1 MASPQRAEEYPIRQM
16 KSGLKHSWWINLP
29 SIAILVAMI
38 VLPIMR
44 RPWPAVVPVHFD
56 GHWQVNRWGSPWEL
70 MVMLSIALLPLGI
83 SVVLSAVW
91 VRYEQG
97 RKRFNWIAVLI
108 AAALGLS
115 GGISCW
121 MWWNIHRLAESAAA
135 PHPWVWAIVFAVA
148 DAVLTGLLEWVRRPM
163 SQIGDASDDSSL
175 TDQITPASMS
185 PATLPYH
192 SIQRARWM
200 SALLIGIAC
209 FCLFLEGFFLYAS
222 RDRWSPI
229 YLAPILLP
237 LLFLF
242 LAMLFGSLQ
251 VEVNREQLIL
261 RGGLLRAR
269 FLRLGRADVQS
280 VRVEN
285 FNPLADFGGWGI
297 RYARGTWGYIF
308 RGHRGVRVE
317 TRKGKRYLIS
327 SDEPEKLAAA
337 LQTATQ

>member
-1 MASPQRAEEYPIRQM
+1 M
-16 KSGLKHSWWINLP
+16 KSGLKHSWWINVP
-29 SIAILVAMI
+29 SLVVLIAMI
-38 VLPIMR
+38 VLPILR
-44 RPWPAVVPVHFD
+44 RPWPALVPVHFD

-70 MVMLSIALLPLGI
+70 MVMLPIALLPLGI

-108 AAALGLS
+108 AAALGFS

-121 MWWNIHRLAESAAA
+121 MWWNIHRLAKSAPA
-135 PHPWVWAIVFAVA
+135 PHPWVWAIGFAGV
-148 DAVLTGLLEWVRRPM
+148 DVVLTGLLEWVRRPM
-163 SQIGDASDDSSL
+163 GQIRDATDESSL
-175 TDQITPASMS
+175 IDQRTPASTNPS
-185 PATLPYH
+185 TLPYH
-192 SIQRARWM
+192 SIQRARWI

-209 FCLFLEGFFLYAS
+209 FCLILEGVFLYAS
-222 RDRWSPI
+222 RDRWSTI
-229 YLAPILLP
+229 YLLPTLLP

-261 RGGLLRAR
+261 RGGLLHAR
-269 FLRLGRADVQS
+269 LLRLGRADVQS
-280 VRVEN
+280 VHVEN

-297 RYARGTWGYIF
+297 RYARGTWGCPIE
-308 RGHRGVRVE
+308 GHRGVRVE
-317 TRKGKRYLIS
+317 TRRGKRYLIS

-337 LQTATQ
+337 LQTAVQ

>member
-1 MASPQRAEEYPIRQM
+1 M
-16 KSGLKHSWWINLP
+16 KSGFKHSWWINAP
-29 SIAILVAMI
+29 SLAVLITMM

-44 RPWPAVVPVHFD
+44 RPWPALVPVHFD

-70 MVMLSIALLPLGI
+70 MVMLPIALLPLGI
-83 SVVLSAVW
+83 SVVLSAAW

-97 RKRFNWIAVLI
+97 RKRYNWIAVLI
-108 AAALGLS
+108 AAALGLG

-121 MWWNIHRLAESAAA
+121 MWWNIGELSKSAAA
-135 PHPWVWAIVFAVA
+135 PHPWVWAIGFAIA
-148 DAVLTGLLEWVRRPM
+148 DVVLTGLLEWMRRPL
-163 SQIGDASDDSSL
+163 SQIRDASDKFWPA
-175 TDQITPASMS
+175 DQSAPASIG
-185 PATLPYH
+185 ATVLPYH
-192 SIQRARWM
+192 STQKARWM
-200 SALLIGIAC
+200 SALLFGVAC
-209 FCLFLEGFFLYAS
+209 FCLILEGVLLYIS
-222 RDRWSPI
+222 RDRWSAI
-229 YLAPILLP
+229 YLAPTLLP

-261 RGGLLRAR
+261 RGGLLHAR
-269 FLRLGRADVQS
+269 LLRLGRADVQS

-337 LQTATQ
+337 LQTIPQ

>member
-1 MASPQRAEEYPIRQM
+1 MNMHTAM
-16 KSGLKHSWWINLP
+16 KSGLKHSWWINAP
-29 SIAILVAMI
+29 SIAVLIAMA
-38 VLPIMR
+38 VLAIMR
-44 RPWPAVVPVHFD
+44 RPWPALVPVHSD
-56 GHWQVNRWGSPWEL
+56 GHRQVNRWGSPWEL
-70 MVMLSIALLPLGI
+70 MVMLPISLLPLGI

-121 MWWNIHRLAESAAA
+121 MWWNIGRLAESAAA

-148 DAVLTGLLEWVRRPM
+148 DAVLTGLLEWVRQPM

-175 TDQITPASMS
+175 TDKTTPASMS

-229 YLAPILLP
+229 YFAPILLP

-337 LQTATQ
+337 LQTAAQ

>member
-1 MASPQRAEEYPIRQM
+1 M
-16 KSGLKHSWWINLP
+16 KSALKHSWWINAP
-29 SIAILVAMI
+29 SIAVLVAMAA
-38 VLPIMR
+38 LPIMR

-70 MVMLSIALLPLGI
+70 MVMLPISLLPLGI
-83 SVVLSAVW
+83 SVVLSAAW

-97 RKRFNWIAVLI
+97 RKRFNWIAMLI
-108 AAALGLS
+108 AAALGFG

-121 MWWNIHRLAESAAA
+121 MWWNIHRLSDSAAA
-135 PHPWVWAIVFAVA
+135 PHPWVWAIGFAVA
-148 DAVLTGLLEWVRRPM
+148 DVLLTGLLEWMRRPM
-163 SQIGDASDDSSL
+163 NQVSNADDGASL
-175 TDQITPASMS
+175 ANQKTPIAME
-185 PATLPYH
+185 PTTLPYH
-192 SIQRARWM
+192 STQRARWM
-200 SALLIGIAC
+200 SALLFGMAC
-209 FCLFLEGFFLYAS
+209 FCLILEGIFLYIS
-222 RDRWSPI
+222 RDRWTAI
-229 YLAPILLP
+229 YLAPTLLP

-261 RGGLLRAR
+261 RGGLLHAR

-297 RYARGTWGYIF
+297 RYAHGTWGYIF

-337 LQTATQ
+337 LRTAVQ